1 MAGMPSEII
10 KISKNILKSLEKS
23 HSENKDIQIDESSEM
38 QLTFFDMDNKNYE
51 EFKDELESI
60 DTDNITPMEAL
71 VKLSELK
78 NKITDE
84 K

>member
-1 MAGMPSEII
+1 MPSEII

-38 QLTFFDMDNKNYE
+38 QLTFFDMNNKNYE

>member
-1 MAGMPSEII
+1 ME
-10 KISKNILKSLEKS
+10 
-23 HSENKDIQIDESSEM
+23 
-38 QLTFFDMDNKNYE
+38 NKNYE

-60 DTDNITPMEAL
+60 DTNNITPMQAL

-78 NKITDE
+78 NKIRDE

>member
-23 HSENKDIQIDESSEM
+23 HSENNDIQIDESSEM

>member
-1 MAGMPSEII
+1 
-10 KISKNILKSLEKS
+10 
-23 HSENKDIQIDESSEM
+23 M

>member
-1 MAGMPSEII
+1 M
-10 KISKNILKSLEKS
+10 KLKVKQKNILKSLEKS

-71 VKLSELK
+71 VKLLSL
-78 NKITDE
+78 IHI
-84 K
+84 